1 MRETD
6 DAAIR
11 RARVFVDTC
20 AGALHEAGDIVQ
32 PIAAG
37 ILAEDR
43 IADLFDLVHGRVP
56 GRCAADEITLFK
68 SVGNAIEDLT
78 AAVLVY
84 RRLESPDGSGV

>member
-1 MRETD
+1 MREAD

-11 RARVFVDTC
+11 RARVFVDTR

-56 GRCAADEITLFK
+56 GRRAADEITLFK

-78 AAVLVY
+78 AAGAGL
-84 RRLESPDGSGV
+84 SPPGEP